1 MIQKGDLCL
10 SRLLPLIIGHNT
22 REQPVRGRL
31 FERRQNY
38 MENKCKENGNKVIL
52 GDFNNTTD
60 KMDRDGRN
68 RTR

>member
-1 MIQKGDLCL
+1 
-10 SRLLPLIIGHNT
+10 
-22 REQPVRGRL
+22 
-31 FERRQNY
+31 